1 MVALML
7 SEKGTLM
14 LLHKEKLM
22 FSEKE
27 SLVLLDK
34 EKLTL
39 EALITG
45 KIYLDG
51 IMVLFVAVPLFNVK
65 VEQYPLMFL
74 NVSIA
79 SIALEEN
86 WHQGKKVVHVNAV
99 VLSSDCSCESLHN
112 VFSMTTL
119 NVVSNFTCVNIKL
132 GNVPIAAI

>member
-22 FSEKE
+22 FLEKE

-45 KIYLDG
+45 KNYLDG
-51 IMVLFVAVPLFNVK
+51 IMVLFVAIPLFNVK
-65 VEQYPLMFL
+65 VEQYPLMCFL
-74 NVSIA
+74 
-79 SIALEEN
+79 
-86 WHQGKKVVHVNAV
+86 
-99 VLSSDCSCESLHN
+99 
-112 VFSMTTL
+112 TL
-119 NVVSNFTCVNIKL
+119 PLLIPLCFFL
-132 GNVPIAAI
+132 